1 MAIKVNGEWCYLS
14 EFSNYEEIEEVGGIE
29 EADDYPEGLSIEKY
43 FDELQEWEE
52 ASSYERKIMEA
63 YFEATGIFDLGTAM
77 DAYRGKYSDNAE
89 FAQEICEEL
98 ESGALNVLPDYLRK
112 CIDWDKVWDEKLS
125 DSYFVENGLY
135 FSED

>member
-1 MAIKVNGEWCYLS
+1 MSIKVNGEWYDLND
-14 EFSNYEEIEEVGGIE
+14 FSNYEEIEEAGGIE

-52 ASSYERKIMEA
+52 ASSDKREIMEA
-63 YFEATGIFDLGTAM
+63 YYEATRIFDLGTAM
-77 DAYRGKYSDNAE
+77 GAYRGKYCDNAE

-98 ESGALNVLPDYLRK
+98 ESGALGLLPDYLRK
-112 CIDWDKVWDEKLS
+112 CIDWDKVWDEELS

-135 FSED
+135 FSAD